1 MFKKDKRI
9 LEERARQSSNAKDD
23 VNANGTNLNPVN
35 PFLAT
40 PSENPAQEV
49 KQPIVNPNVISG
61 ENKKDYEFPRL
72 QNTAEKKIIE
82 QMLKDNLKEKLLNA
96 SLQYNL
102 LSSDNQNK

>member
-9 LEERARQSSNAKDD
+9 LEERARQSSSAKDD
-23 VNANGTNLNPVN
+23 VNVNGTNLVN
-35 PFLAT
+35 PFLVT
-40 PSENPAQEV
+40 PSESPAQEV